1 MSHTDEQLAQV
12 EAFLAAVTP
21 ASKAADARVLDVLF
35 REVTGFR
42 PRMWGSIVGYGLYNY
57 TYNTGHSGTSVA
69 TGFSPRARAHSIYI
83 MPGYQDYGPI
93 MARLGKHRTGKSC
106 LYVNKL
112 ADIDLDVLREL
123 VAAGVRDL
131 NGFWPVEPT

>member
-1 MSHTDEQLAQV
+1 
-12 EAFLAAVTP
+12 
-21 ASKAADARVLDVLF
+21 
-35 REVTGFR
+35 
-42 PRMWGSIVGYGLYNY
+42 MWGSIVGYGLYNY